1 MSVCQCGSTC
11 MCVNMTVYICVCV
24 CVYIFMYVC
33 TCVFVSECIF
43 VLFKPLNGDL
53 CSMRN
58 VPAHEIHRFIHV
70 LKARI
75 SYRQS
80 SISISHKQ
88 ALIGIG

>member
-1 MSVCQCGSTC
+1 MYVCEYDCI
-11 MCVNMTVYICVCV
+11 YLCVCV